1 MACEHTKQAILIDPV
16 ASEIDVY
23 MDLLE
28 QHDLSLV
35 YSLDTHVHA
44 DHVTG
49 AKLLKERAGS
59 KAVLHRN
66 SGVLCGDILVTDGC
80 LLRIGEIEAE
90 ARYTPGHTNACTS
103 YVVDGMVFT
112 GDALLID
119 GCGRTDFQEGDAA
132 TLYDSIHQQI
142 FTLAD
147 ETIVYPGHD
156 YKGRVSSTV
165 GQERL
170 HNSRLGEGKS
180 KQDFIILMENLNL
193 PYPKKIDIAL
203 PANKACGQ

>member
-1 MACEHTKQAILIDPV
+1 MFFKQLFESESSTYTYLLACEHTKQAILIDPV

-66 SGVLCGDILVTDGC
+66 SGV
-80 LLRIGEIEAE
+80 R
-90 ARYTPGHTNACTS
+90 ARG
-103 YVVDGMVFT
+103 
-112 GDALLID
+112 
-119 GCGRTDFQEGDAA
+119 
-132 TLYDSIHQQI
+132 
-142 FTLAD
+142 
-147 ETIVYPGHD
+147 
-156 YKGRVSSTV
+156 
-165 GQERL
+165 
-170 HNSRLGEGKS
+170 
-180 KQDFIILMENLNL
+180 
-193 PYPKKIDIAL
+193 
-203 PANKACGQ
+203 